1 MGPVLKVL
9 EPGLLPGPLVL
20 RALAVDALMPW
31 ALWLFVRDF
40 PRAPLGR
47 LPRASFDLAILLSL
61 VVGGLAGIGW
71 TATELAGR
79 TWPERSGG
87 LAPLA
92 RALRGSYY
100 PILFALAAPALP
112 WMLARARGAPSLER
126 RRVLLFTSALL
137 AGLVPTTAY
146 ILGSALVPGLL
157 RLDEASPAGRALL
170 NVVIVGP
177 ILAVPFAFAYSVL
190 VHRVL
195 EVRLVV
201 RRALQYLLARTS
213 LAAIAAA
220 PFLLLAGYVWTR
232 RSVTVSELL
241 SDAEPLSLLAF
252 SSLAI
257 VALATRTRSLSW
269 VDRRFFREQHDARLI
284 LSALAQRSR
293 GVVSVADLGQLLEEE
308 IDRALHLETVAV
320 LVLNP
325 RTSRLESST
334 RATRHLDVPSALADL
349 LASSVEPVSVESS
362 RPGSLAAALP
372 EPDRLW
378 IAEGGFRM
386 LVPMIAA
393 DGSLVGLAALGE
405 KKSELPFEREDRQL
419 LSAIAASVAPSIE
432 NRLLRSSSFG
442 ASDPRSADALRPEIE
457 AEQEAWHCPRCGGVF
472 PPSAP
477 GCPLDGPVLVKAGLP
492 HVVSGKYRLERRI
505 GSGGMGVVYKA
516 FDQGLGRMV
525 ALKALPRVSPELAL
539 RLRREARAVAALC
552 HPNLAVIHAAESS
565 FGVPIL
571 VFELLEGG
579 TLASRLERGPLD
591 PASILNLGVDLASAI
606 EVVHEAGILHRDLK
620 PANVGFTGSGIVK
633 VLDFGLSRFIGDVR
647 SEALGGARSSAA
659 GSTDGPEKELW
670 TRSDVVVGTLG
681 YFSPEAAVGEP
692 PDPMFDVWSLS
703 VVLYEAATGRN
714 PFLGGSV
721 TDVLHRIIEAS
732 VPDPQ
737 TLAPSLPRPLAEY
750 LHRALSRN
758 RRQRPQ
764 SARELRRSL
773 EALRRKT

>member
-1 MGPVLKVL
+1 MDPVLKVL
-9 EPGLLPGPLVL
+9 EPGLLPGPLFV

-47 LPRASFDLAILLSL
+47 LPRAAFGVAILLSL

-71 TATELAGR
+71 TTTELAGKA
-79 TWPERSGG
+79 WQERSGG
-87 LAPLA
+87 VAALAS
-92 RALRGSYY
+92 ALHGSYY

-112 WMLARARGAPSLER
+112 WMLARARGAPSPER

-137 AGLVPTTAY
+137 AGLAPSTAY
-146 ILGSALVPGLL
+146 ILGAALVPGLL
-157 RLDEASPAGRALL
+157 RLEASPAGRVLL

-195 EVRLVV
+195 EVRLVI

-220 PFLLLAGYVWTR
+220 PFVLLVGYVWTR
-232 RSVTVSELL
+232 RSVTVAELL

-284 LSALAQRSR
+284 LSSLAQRSR
-293 GVVSVADLGQLLEEE
+293 GVVSVAELGRLLEGE

-325 RTSRLESST
+325 RSSRLESSSS
-334 RATRHLDVPSALADL
+334 ATRHLDVPSALADL
-349 LASSVEPVSVESS
+349 LASSVEPISVESS
-362 RPGSLAAALP
+362 RPGSLVAALP
-372 EPDRLW
+372 EPDRRW
-378 IAEGGFRM
+378 ITEGDFRM

-405 KKSELPFEREDRQL
+405 KRSELPFEREDRQL

-442 ASDPRSADALRPEIE
+442 GSDPRLTDAPRPEIE
-457 AEQEAWHCPRCGGVF
+457 AEQEAWLCPRCGCVL
-472 PPSAP
+472 PPSAQA
-477 GCPLDGPVLVKAGLP
+477 CPLDGPVLTKAGLP

-516 FDQGLGRMV
+516 FDLGLGRMV

-539 RLRREARAVAALC
+539 RLRREARAVAGLC

-579 TLASRLERGPLD
+579 TLASRLDRGPLG
-591 PASILNLGVDLASAI
+591 AAEVLNLGVDLASAI
-606 EVVHEAGILHRDLK
+606 EVVHRAGILHRDLK
-620 PANVGFTGSGIVK
+620 PANVGFTGAGVVK

-647 SEALGGARSSAA
+647 SEAHGTSRSAA
-659 GSTDGPEKELW
+659 ADPTDGTANEAW

-721 TDVLHRIIEAS
+721 TDVLQRIIEAS
-732 VPDPQ
+732 VPDPRA
-737 TLAPSLPRPLAEY
+737 LAPALPMPLADC
-750 LHRALSRN
+750 LQRALSRN
-758 RRQRPQ
+758 RRLRPQ
-764 SARELRRSL
+764 SARELRQSL
-773 EALRRKT
+773 EALRRRI